1 MNEQVPKLPRKPFG
15 YDPVAVERMLSERD
29 AMLGIAERRI
39 REAEARALKSEEQ
52 MRAQER
58 TIVELREQAS
68 AEPAPKPE
76 EPPPLSPKFMTEEL
90 SKIVMAAE
98 ETTSQILERARIS
111 TRDQILEADRLWREV
126 QGEVVR
132 FSSWREEADDV
143 VHSLQ
148 DSIERAKTSVEALSE
163 RIRDAL
169 APAIEA
175 MIRVDEGLNR
185 FSSAAALPLLLTP
198 SGLTEARAH
207 ADLVLPHEDVPGPS
221 APFPEIDAE
230 DAFDDPGLD
239 GSAELDAFASGT
251 LDGLDHG
258 LDQGLDHGLDPTAH
272 EPAPSPHVV
281 PDMSDELRHHFQAS
295 GSLMDGLDDVGMEAD
310 ATREVSGA

>member
-1 MNEQVPKLPRKPFG
+1 MSEQVPKLPRKPFG

-52 MRAQER
+52 LRAQER
-58 TIVELREQAS
+58 ALAELREQAS

-76 EPPPLSPKFMTEEL
+76 EPPPLSPKFMTDEL

-132 FSSWREEADDV
+132 FSAWREEADDV
-143 VHSLQ
+143 VQTLQ
-148 DSIERAKTSVEALSE
+148 ASIEHAKSSVESLSE

-175 MIRVDEGLNR
+175 MIRVDQGLNR
-185 FSSAAALPLLLTP
+185 FAAAAALPLLLTP

-207 ADLVLPHEDVPGPS
+207 ADLVLPHEAISGPGV
-221 APFPEIDAE
+221 PFPQLQSE
-230 DAFDDPGLD
+230 DVFDDPGLD
-239 GSAELDAFASGT
+239 GSAELDAFASGA
-251 LDGLDHG
+251 LDGLDHA
-258 LDQGLDHGLDPTAH
+258 LDHTEL
-272 EPAPSPHVV
+272 EPDAAPHVL

-295 GSLMDGLDDVGMEAD
+295 GSLMDTLDDVEAGG
-310 ATREVSGA
+310 TREVSGA